1 MRSIHVHI
9 YSLSGIYALYIRGV
23 NTHTVCNA
31 PHHKCNQSY
40 KYRGSSSS
48 QEITSHVKTLN
59 VSGILSK
66 KKNVSSSF
74 YILYTEEMYLHW
86 KKNEDWQD
94 EGIRRVSMFLGESTH
109 CSPLQ
114 AKQQLHM
121 RLEKKENNKQ
131 GLDGFADLRY
141 MEGHRKQLK
150 NRRWVDP
157 RRRATSPSASSRR
170 RAPIHPPPPLH
181 HHHLRRSM
189 AGSDGEI
196 CTGTWKTTMN
206 NRENE
211 EKADEAAHLRRR
223 RYPVA
228 RSGGEEVTRW

>member
-1 MRSIHVHI
+1 MYIFIPLVAYMHYISEA
-9 YSLSGIYALYIRGV
+9 STPTQYAM
-23 NTHTVCNA
+23 HQ
-31 PHHKCNQSY
+31 HHKCNQSY

-94 EGIRRVSMFLGESTH
+94 EGIRRVSIFLGESTH

-170 RAPIHPPPPLH
+170 RAPIHPPPLH
-181 HHHLRRSM
+181 HHHLRRSV

-196 CTGTWKTTMN
+196 SVGDGIQWRDPVV
-206 NRENE
+206 RE
-211 EKADEAAHLRRR
+211 
-223 RYPVA
+223 
-228 RSGGEEVTRW
+228 